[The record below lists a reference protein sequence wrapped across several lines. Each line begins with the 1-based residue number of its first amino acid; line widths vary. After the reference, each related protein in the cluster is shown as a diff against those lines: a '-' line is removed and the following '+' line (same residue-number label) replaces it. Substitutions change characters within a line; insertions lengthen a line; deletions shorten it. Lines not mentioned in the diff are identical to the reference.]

1 MAFASFPDIWAW
13 IQALPPITQW
23 KTDSMS
29 ICIISSPS
37 SQPSLH
43 LTLYR
48 TTTRSSPNS
57 LTFSIVAD
65 YNIPIHLWYSKPIK
79 HNPLSTTI
87 LTDETVSKILTN
99 IIKDILNYCPIKNT
113 SFLKLPKIDTI
124 GPDLTDIFNYA
135 FLCLSFVISI
145 YEAPADIRCDCL
157 NNLKEHLARSRSR
170 EVLKLL
176 LRLLGSNTE
185 EQWMRSMNLA
195 ITNWIVELQALNPS
209 LKTPCPL
216 YSYAVSTLGLWKV
229 QLYCP
234 VIAMDVEKTSNPADE
249 RLLFSLNFHQ
259 LEGVIQLNYQVMVRE
274 KWIDVIINIDN
285 IRYAA
290 DFFSLYKLI
299 IVFCSYKK
307 KAHSFSVR

>member
-1 MAFASFPDIWAW
+1 
-13 IQALPPITQW
+13 
-23 KTDSMS
+23 MS
-29 ICIISSPS
+29 ICIVSSPS
-37 SQPSLH
+37 SQPSLD
-43 LTLYR
+43 LSLFIYR

-79 HNPLSTTI
+79 HNPLSPTI

-113 SFLKLPKIDTI
+113 SFLKLPKSDTI
-124 GPDLTDIFNYA
+124 PYLKDMFNYA
-135 FLCLSFVISI
+135 FLCLFFIISI

-157 NNLKEHLARSRSR
+157 NNLKEQLACSRSR

-195 ITNWIVELQALNPS
+195 ITNWIVELQALNHT
-209 LKTPCPL
+209 LKTPSSL
-216 YSYAVSTLGLWKV
+216 YSYAFSTLGLWKV

-274 KWIDVIINIDN
+274 KWIDVMVNIDN
-285 IRYAA
+285 IRYA
-290 DFFSLYKLI
+290 DFSITNMI
-299 IVFCSYKK
+299 IYYYPM
-307 KAHSFSVR
+307 HMTNHT